1 MVKIVLSFVLCFL
14 PAFSFIFAIAGE
26 RTSLDERYEVFFRA
40 NAAYRDGYYEK
51 AALIYEKLIRGGTVG
66 GGIFYNLG
74 NSYVR
79 MNRLGKGVLNYERAK
94 RLMPRDP
101 DLDFNLRYAR
111 DRVKDRTEGPSSPS
125 AFRWLHSFST
135 SEVFWSF
142 VTINLF
148 FWSFLI
154 LHLWGPSEWRFY
166 MLIGC
171 GLLWVLLGVSAGM
184 KWYQETHDLSGV
196 VIAPEIAIHAGPDER
211 DTVLFTLH
219 AGTVVIC
226 EREEE
231 DWRLVQLTPERR
243 GWALAE
249 FIERVAMTYI
259 GGSPCKDISR

>member
-259 GGSPCKDISR
+259 GGSLCKDISR